1 MHLLLAK
8 HTIFITEIFVSIIT
22 PSLTTIKIFINIHP
36 KHFRQNSFSY
46 DANPRINSRTFRKQ
60 KSPLRNRS
68 PSLSPSRLAHSWKFD
83 SNTKQM
89 IFSVIKASNVI
100 KIVMHRSAE
109 NSDET
114 DLSHPP
120 AEEFALRQANRW
132 YSIDCQFMSMK
143 RSLSL
148 IKRM

>member
-1 MHLLLAK
+1 MHLLLTK
-8 HTIFITEIFVSIIT
+8 HIIVITEIFTSIIT
-22 PSLTTIKIFINIHP
+22 PSITITAIIIFINTHP

-68 PSLSPSRLAHSWKFD
+68 PSLSPSRLAHKSLIQIQTD
-83 SNTKQM
+83 NLQCNQSNQN
-89 IFSVIKASNVI
+89 S
-100 KIVMHRSAE
+100 KIMTIIRSAE

-120 AEEFALRQANRW
+120 AEEFALRQANR
-132 YSIDCQFMSMK
+132 
-143 RSLSL
+143 
-148 IKRM
+148 